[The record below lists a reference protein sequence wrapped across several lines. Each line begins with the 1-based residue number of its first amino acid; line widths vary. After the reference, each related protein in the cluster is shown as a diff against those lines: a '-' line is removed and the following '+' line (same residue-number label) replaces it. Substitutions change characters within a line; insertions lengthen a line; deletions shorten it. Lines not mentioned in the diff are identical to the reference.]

1 MNLDVVILAA
11 GQGTRMRSRL
21 PKVLQPLAGR
31 PLLAHVMDM
40 AAGLDDARL
49 HVVYGHGGDQVPAR
63 FADRQVSWVE
73 QAEQLGTGH
82 AVEQAM
88 PGIAD
93 DATVLVLYGDVPLV
107 RPETA
112 DSLIEAATR
121 GVALLTVRM
130 DDPTGYGRIVRD
142 RDGRVTS
149 IVEQKDADAEERSI
163 DEVNTGLMAVPA
175 DRLRDWLSR
184 LDNANAQG
192 EFYLTDIVALA
203 VADRVPV
210 AAVQAGDPEEV
221 MGVND
226 KVQLAEAEAA
236 VRRRRVDELMEQGAT
251 VADPARVDVRGKVTC
266 GQDVFLD
273 VGVVLEGEV
282 RLDDRARVGPYC
294 VVRDSHIGE
303 GAEIHP
309 YSLVEGAE
317 VGTGC
322 SVGPF
327 ARLRP
332 GAQLETGAKVGNF
345 VEVKNSRLGEGSK
358 ANHLSYVGD
367 TTVGRDTNIGA
378 GTITCNYDGANKHR
392 TVIGDRVFIG
402 SGVELVAPVEI
413 EEGATIGAGSTI
425 SKRAPAET
433 LTVARSRQVSIRGW
447 QRPVKKKP

>member
-93 DATVLVLYGDVPLV
+93 DATVLVLYGDLPLV

-273 VGVVLEGEV
+273 VGVVLEGDV
-282 RLDDRARVGPYC
+282 RLGDRARVGPYC
-294 VVRDSHIGE
+294 IVRDSHIGE

>member
-402 SGVELVAPVEI
+402 SGVELVAPVLRS
-413 EEGATIGAGSTI
+413 AQVPPSANARRR
-425 SKRAPAET
+425 KR
-433 LTVARSRQVSIRGW
+433 
-447 QRPVKKKP
+447 

>member
-21 PKVLQPLAGR
+21 PKVLQPLAGK
-31 PLLAHVMDM
+31 PLLAHVIDV
-40 AAGLDDARL
+40 AASLSEARL
-49 HVVYGHGGDQVPAR
+49 HVVYGHGGDQVPAA
-63 FADRQVSWVE
+63 FADRQVNWVE

-88 PGIAD
+88 PGIGD

-112 DSLIEAATR
+112 DSLVEAAAG

-130 DDPTGYGRIVRD
+130 SDPTGYGRIIRD
-142 RDGRVTS
+142 ADGRVIR
-149 IVEQKDADAEERSI
+149 IVEQKDADPREQSV
-163 DEVNTGLMAVPA
+163 DEVNTGLMAAPA

-184 LDNANAQG
+184 LDDANAQG

-203 VADRVPV
+203 VADGVPV
-210 AAVQAGDPEEV
+210 AAVQAGETEEV

-226 KVQLAEAEAA
+226 KAQLAEAEAA
-236 VRRRRVDELMEQGAT
+236 VRRRRVEALMEQGAT
-251 VADPARVDVRGKVTC
+251 VADPARIDVRGEVTC

-282 RLDDRARVGPYC
+282 RLGDRAHVGPYC

-303 GAEIHP
+303 DAVIHP
-309 YSLVEGAE
+309 HSLVEGAE
-317 VGTGC
+317 VGTDC

-332 GAQLETGAKVGNF
+332 GAQLETGARVGNF

-367 TTVGRDTNIGA
+367 TTVGRHTNIGA

-447 QRPVKKKP
+447 RRPVKKKP

>member
-149 IVEQKDADAEERSI
+149 IVEQKDADADERSI

-273 VGVVLEGEV
+273 VGVVLEGDV
-282 RLDDRARVGPYC
+282 RLGDRARVGPYC

-358 ANHLSYVGD
+358 ASHLSYVGD

>member
-294 VVRDSHIGE
+294 IVRDSHIGE

-317 VGTGC
+317 VGIGC

>member
-1 MNLDVVILAA
+1 MHLDVVILAA

-40 AAGLDDARL
+40 AAGLADARL
-49 HVVYGHGGDQVPAR
+49 HVVYGHGGDQVPAT

-112 DSLIEAATR
+112 ASLVEAAAR

-130 DDPTGYGRIVRD
+130 SDPTGYGRIIRD
-142 RDGRVTS
+142 ADGRVTR
-149 IVEQKDADAEERSI
+149 IVEQKDADPEEQSV
-163 DEVNTGLMAVPA
+163 DEVNTGLMAAPA
-175 DRLRDWLSR
+175 ARLRDWLSR

-203 VADRVPV
+203 VADEVPV
-210 AAVQAGDPEEV
+210 SAVQAGEMEEV

-226 KVQLAEAEAA
+226 KAQLADAEAA

-251 VADPARVDVRGKVTC
+251 VADPARIDVRGKVTC

-273 VGVVLEGEV
+273 VGVVLEGQV

-294 VVRDSHIGE
+294 IVRDSHIGE

-309 YSLVEGAE
+309 HSLVEGAE
-317 VGTGC
+317 IGTGC

-358 ANHLSYVGD
+358 ASHLSYVGD

>member
-40 AAGLDDARL
+40 AAGLTDARL

-112 DSLIEAATR
+112 DSLIESATR

-149 IVEQKDADAEERSI
+149 IVEQKDADENERSI
-163 DEVNTGLMAVPA
+163 DEVNTGLMAAPA

-203 VADRVPV
+203 VADGVPV
-210 AAVQAGDPEEV
+210 EAVQAGDAEEV

-236 VRRRRVDELMEQGAT
+236 VRRRRVEELMRQGAT
-251 VADPARVDVRGKVTC
+251 VADPGRIDVRGQVTC

-282 RLDDRARVGPYC
+282 RLDDRAHVGPYC
-294 VVRDSHIGE
+294 VVRDSHVGE
-303 GAEIHP
+303 DAVIHP
-309 YSLVEGAE
+309 HSVVEGAG
-317 VGTGC
+317 VGAAC

-402 SGVELVAPVEI
+402 SGVELVAPVEV

-447 QRPVKKKP
+447 KRPTKKKT

>member
-294 VVRDSHIGE
+294 IVRDSHIGE

>member
-266 GQDVFLD
+266 GH
-273 VGVVLEGEV
+273 VVLEGDV
-282 RLDDRARVGPYC
+282 RLGDRARVGPYC

-317 VGTGC
+317 VGIGC

-358 ANHLSYVGD
+358 ANHLSYVG
-367 TTVGRDTNIGA
+367 
-378 GTITCNYDGANKHR
+378 HHH
-392 TVIGDRVFIG
+392 
-402 SGVELVAPVEI
+402 LQ
-413 EEGATIGAGSTI
+413 
-425 SKRAPAET
+425 
-433 LTVARSRQVSIRGW
+433 L
-447 QRPVKKKP
+447 

>member
-40 AAGLDDARL
+40 AAGLTAARL

-63 FADRQVSWVE
+63 FPDRQVSWVE
-73 QAEQLGTGH
+73 QPEQLGTGH

-93 DATVLVLYGDVPLV
+93 DASVLVLYGDVPLV

-149 IVEQKDADAEERSI
+149 IVEQKDADEDERSI
-163 DEVNTGLMAVPA
+163 DEVNTGLMAAPA

-184 LDNANAQG
+184 LDDANAQG

-203 VADRVPV
+203 VADGVPV
-210 AAVQAGDPEEV
+210 EAVQAGDAEEV

-236 VRRRRVDELMEQGAT
+236 VRRRRVEELMRQGAT
-251 VADPARVDVRGKVTC
+251 VADPGRIDVRGQVTC

-282 RLDDRARVGPYC
+282 RLDDRAHVGPYC
-294 VVRDSHIGE
+294 VVRDSHVGE
-303 GAEIHP
+303 DAVIHP
-309 YSLVEGAE
+309 HSVVEGAG
-317 VGTGC
+317 VGAAC

-402 SGVELVAPVEI
+402 SGVELVAPVEV

-447 QRPVKKKP
+447 KRPTKKKT

>member
-273 VGVVLEGEV
+273 VGVVLEGDV
-282 RLDDRARVGPYC
+282 RLGDRARVGPYC

-303 GAEIHP
+303 GAVIHP
-309 YSLVEGAE
+309 HSLVEGAE

>member
-40 AAGLDDARL
+40 AAGLTDARL

-88 PGIAD
+88 PGIAA

-107 RPETA
+107 RSETA

-149 IVEQKDADAEERSI
+149 IVEQKDADEDERSI
-163 DEVNTGLMAVPA
+163 DEVNTGLMAAPA

-203 VADRVPV
+203 VADGVPV
-210 AAVQAGDPEEV
+210 EAVQAGDPEEV

-236 VRRRRVDELMEQGAT
+236 VRRRRVEELMRQGAT
-251 VADPARVDVRGKVTC
+251 VADPGRIDVRGQVTC

-282 RLDDRARVGPYC
+282 RLDDRAHVGPYC
-294 VVRDSHIGE
+294 VVRDSHVGE
-303 GAEIHP
+303 DAVIHP
-309 YSLVEGAE
+309 HSVVEGA
-317 VGTGC
+317 GIGAAC

-402 SGVELVAPVEI
+402 SGVELVAPVEV

-447 QRPVKKKP
+447 KRPTKKKT

>member
-273 VGVVLEGEV
+273 VGVVLEGDV
-282 RLDDRARVGPYC
+282 RLGDRARVGPYC

>member
-1 MNLDVVILAA
+1 
-11 GQGTRMRSRL
+11 
-21 PKVLQPLAGR
+21 
-31 PLLAHVMDM
+31 
-40 AAGLDDARL
+40 
-49 HVVYGHGGDQVPAR
+49 VVYGHGGDQVPAR

-149 IVEQKDADAEERSI
+149 IVEQKDADADERSI

-294 VVRDSHIGE
+294 IVRDSHIGE

>member
-149 IVEQKDADAEERSI
+149 IVEQKDADADERSI

-294 VVRDSHIGE
+294 IVRDSHIGE

>member
-317 VGTGC
+317 VGIGC

>member
-149 IVEQKDADAEERSI
+149 IVEQKDADADERSI

-273 VGVVLEGEV
+273 VGVVLEGDV
-282 RLDDRARVGPYC
+282 RLGDRARVGPYC